1 MSFHCGSGAASTVPM
16 HEAHKRTTTAER
28 QHSGDSRDA
37 PSELRLS
44 IHNVEIK
51 VPLDDT
57 TKRETEDFLHEI
69 YRLSQNEDPEDG
81 AAESVLDLGL
91 RIEEQPTTMASGPV
105 KEERKLGSMEEEEE
119 ERGWDPELEAA
130 MTSTEIS
137 RSNYRIIRIKK

>member
-1 MSFHCGSGAASTVPM
+1 M

-28 QHSGDSRDA
+28 QHSGDTMRDT

-69 YRLSQNEDPEDG
+69 YRLSENEDPEDG

-137 RSNYRIIRIKK
+137 RSNYRILHIKK

>member
-1 MSFHCGSGAASTVPM
+1 M
-16 HEAHKRTTTAER
+16 HEGHKRTTTAER
-28 QHSGDSRDA
+28 QHSGDTRDA

-69 YRLSQNEDPEDG
+69 YRLSENEDPEDG

-105 KEERKLGSMEEEEE
+105 KEERKLGSMEEEE
-119 ERGWDPELEAA
+119 RGWDPELEAA

>member
-1 MSFHCGSGAASTVPM
+1 MIINCGFGAASTVPM
-16 HEAHKRTTTAER
+16 HEAHKKTTTAER
-28 QHSGDSRDA
+28 QHSGDSMRDT

-69 YRLSQNEDPEDG
+69 YRLSENEDPEDG

-105 KEERKLGSMEEEEE
+105 KEERKLGSMEEEEN
-119 ERGWDPELEAA
+119 GWDPELEAA

-137 RSNYRIIRIKK
+137 RSNYRLLHIKK